1 MTDKVIIKDVDR
13 VNLEFAENGFIVDY
27 TGSTSDESYHTTK
40 VICNTF
46 DDMVDVITQA
56 VNASQYK

>member
-1 MTDKVIIKDVDR
+1 

-27 TGSTSDESYHTTK
+27 TGSTSDDDYHTTK

-46 DDMVDVITQA
+46 DDMVDVIKQA